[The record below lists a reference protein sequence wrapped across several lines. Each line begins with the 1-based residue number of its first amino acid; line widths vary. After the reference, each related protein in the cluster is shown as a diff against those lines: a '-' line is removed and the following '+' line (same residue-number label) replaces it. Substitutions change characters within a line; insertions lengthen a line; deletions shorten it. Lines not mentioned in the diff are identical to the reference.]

1 MIVLIPRNSTIQSKN
16 TQIFSIY
23 SDEKVFIQVYE
34 GERQLTKD
42 YHQLGK
48 F

>member
-1 MIVLIPRNSTIQSKN
+1 MIILIPRNSTIQSKN

-23 SDEKVFIQVYE
+23 SDKKVFFQVYE
-34 GERQLTKD
+34 GERLLTKD
-42 YHQLGK
+42 NHQLGK